1 VRGDD
6 SVTDFTHIAACCR
19 EAYNGVKRP
28 ALVLESVFNLA
39 IDEVPELIGFFHRDT
54 RMVGKLTDEDLREIF
69 FLLTDVYPEEVD
81 DNPDLIRI
89 LADLSPAKKTNT
101 TFKFAYRQMSSILG
115 SDVSNEGKAMHLQA
129 LAKLMDKKDM
139 YWFLL
144 RLTGRGTPFKSRD
157 VVEALAAHY
166 DIPVARVKRQAIF
179 TSLPVLANQ
188 LKNRTVT
195 FGMPS
200 VGDKL
205 LIPIPH
211 RVSNLEE
218 LPYPVSHVELIQG
231 ERLSLHHSM
240 SEPHSLTV
248 LMDANGVVIESK
260 ESPVLKEFI
269 DEIKSND
276 QYSIP
281 FGIYT
286 IERDKDDNFWFV
298 DILLHIDSDIH
309 DKAWGERQQ
318 WMQLNIP
325 PHLIKP
331 KNEVMNIIQ
340 LQQYT
345 PKNAIS
351 FIYNGDAIQTY
362 TNSREEVILYS
373 TKSKGSVLK
382 VVHGVWQH
390 VEGRG
395 LVLGGWQV
403 AARDGVDGYY
413 NVGILGADPLTQRK
427 LVKLT
432 KDGKAVEGEIIEM
445 KGPTFVDVDIHF
457 ANFDENRGII
467 IQGLIIGICSDAGL
481 SDVAPVEQLEWMV
494 GDEA

>member
-1 VRGDD
+1 M
-6 SVTDFTHIAACCR
+6 TDFSHIAACCR

-28 ALVLESVFNLA
+28 ALVLESAFNLA
-39 IDEVPELIGFFHRDT
+39 IDEVSELIGFFHRDT
-54 RMVGKLTDEDLREIF
+54 RMTGKLTDEDLREIF

-81 DNPDLIRI
+81 DNPDLVQI
-89 LADLSPAKKTNT
+89 LANLSPAKRTNT
-101 TFKFAYRQMSSILG
+101 TFKFAYRQMGRILG
-115 SDVSNEGKAMHLQA
+115 PDVSNEGKAMHLQA
-129 LAKLMDKKDM
+129 LAKLMAKKDM

-157 VVEALAAHY
+157 VVEALAAHF

-188 LKNRTVT
+188 LKSRTVT

-218 LPYPVSHVELIQG
+218 LPYPSNHVELIQG
-231 ERLSLHHSM
+231 ERLSLHHSI

-286 IERDKDDNFWFV
+286 IERDKDDNFCFV

-309 DKAWGERQQ
+309 NKAWVERQQ
-318 WMQLNIP
+318 WMQLNIS

-340 LQQYT
+340 LQQYA
-345 PKNAIS
+345 PKNAIC
-351 FIYNGDAIQTY
+351 FIYNGDAVQTY

-373 TKSKGSVLK
+373 TKSEGSVLK
-382 VVHGVWQH
+382 VVHGVWQY

-413 NVGILGADPLTQRK
+413 NVGILAADPLTQRK
-427 LVKLT
+427 LVALT

>member
-1 VRGDD
+1 M
-6 SVTDFTHIAACCR
+6 TDFSHIAACCR

-28 ALVLESVFNLA
+28 ALVLESAFNLA
-39 IDEVPELIGFFHRDT
+39 INEVPELIGFFHRDT
-54 RMVGKLTDEDLREIF
+54 RMTGKLTDEDLREIF

-81 DNPDLIRI
+81 DNPDLIQI
-89 LADLSPAKKTNT
+89 LANLSPAKRTNT
-101 TFKFAYRQMSSILG
+101 TFKFAYRQMGSILG
-115 SDVSNEGKAMHLQA
+115 PDVSNEGKAIHLQA
-129 LAKLMDKKDM
+129 LAKLMAKKDM

-188 LKNRTVT
+188 LKNATVT

-218 LPYPVSHVELIQG
+218 LPYPSNHVELIQG
-231 ERLSLHHSM
+231 ERLTLHHSISSPQFQEQM
-240 SEPHSLTV
+240 SLTV

-298 DILLHIDSDIH
+298 DVLLHIDSDIH
-309 DKAWGERQQ
+309 DKTWGERQQ
-318 WMQLNIP
+318 WMKLQIP
-325 PHLIKP
+325 PHLIKE
-331 KNEVMNIIQ
+331 KNEVANIIQ
-340 LQQYT
+340 LQQYA
-345 PKNAIS
+345 PKNAIC
-351 FIYNGDAIQTY
+351 FIYNGDAVQTY
-362 TNSREEVILYS
+362 
-373 TKSKGSVLK
+373 
-382 VVHGVWQH
+382 
-390 VEGRG
+390 
-395 LVLGGWQV
+395 
-403 AARDGVDGYY
+403 
-413 NVGILGADPLTQRK
+413 K
-427 LVKLT
+427 LVALT

>member
-1 VRGDD
+1 
-6 SVTDFTHIAACCR
+6 
-19 EAYNGVKRP
+19 
-28 ALVLESVFNLA
+28 
-39 IDEVPELIGFFHRDT
+39 
-54 RMVGKLTDEDLREIF
+54 
-69 FLLTDVYPEEVD
+69 
-81 DNPDLIRI
+81 
-89 LADLSPAKKTNT
+89 
-101 TFKFAYRQMSSILG
+101 
-115 SDVSNEGKAMHLQA
+115 
-129 LAKLMDKKDM
+129 
-139 YWFLL
+139 
-144 RLTGRGTPFKSRD
+144 
-157 VVEALAAHY
+157 
-166 DIPVARVKRQAIF
+166 
-179 TSLPVLANQ
+179 
-188 LKNRTVT
+188 
-195 FGMPS
+195 
-200 VGDKL
+200 
-205 LIPIPH
+205 
-211 RVSNLEE
+211 
-218 LPYPVSHVELIQG
+218 
-231 ERLSLHHSM
+231 
-240 SEPHSLTV
+240 
-248 LMDANGVVIESK
+248 MDANGVVIESK

-298 DILLHIDSDIH
+298 DVLLHIDSDIH
-309 DKAWGERQQ
+309 DKTWGERQQ
-318 WMQLNIP
+318 WMKLQIP

-340 LQQYT
+340 LQQYA
-345 PKNAIS
+345 PKNAIC
-351 FIYNGDAIQTY
+351 FIYNGDAVQTY

-373 TKSKGSVLK
+373 TKSEGSVLK
-382 VVHGVWQH
+382 VVHGVWQY

-413 NVGILGADPLTQRK
+413 NVGILAADPLTQRK
-427 LVKLT
+427 LVALT